1 MPHDDIWLC
10 TGSICH
16 INRWRHLYECRDITI
31 CKFFYCLLRKW
42 LQVVVDWWQLA
53 GLTFLRSTSTL
64 YFDILLLYTVIIDS
78 TDNYVNTVF
87 IEYALGKTMRLSR
100 SKEKVYGVVCR
111 MGQQNPIVFR
121 YLLSILLLHTIIG
134 QQSKL

>member
-1 MPHDDIWLC
+1 MIGGNWL
-10 TGSICH
+10 GLPFYVLLP
-16 INRWRHLYECRDITI
+16 LYI
-31 CKFFYCLLRKW
+31 
-42 LQVVVDWWQLA
+42 
-53 GLTFLRSTSTL
+53 
-64 YFDILLLYTVIIDS
+64 FDILLLYTVIIDR